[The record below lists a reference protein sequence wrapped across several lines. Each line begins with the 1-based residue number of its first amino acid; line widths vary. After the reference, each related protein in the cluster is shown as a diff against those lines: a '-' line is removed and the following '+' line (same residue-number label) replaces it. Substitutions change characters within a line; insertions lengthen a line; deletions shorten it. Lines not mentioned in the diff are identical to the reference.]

1 MKQAYINR
9 TEEVT
14 VKKKKKKKKNMF
26 KCVLL
31 YTKGVLDNY
40 MSSIFLRPTNMGPV
54 TNLFDSVVQ
63 WSTIWYHT
71 MRKALDKMFGFN
83 LKKRNFY
90 FSFLLLTKDNITL
103 ENVMQEKHEIS
114 SKLFFWWFTHCSST
128 FLVWKILN
136 KHFSID

>member
-63 WSTIWYHT
+63 
-71 MRKALDKMFGFN
+71 
-83 LKKRNFY
+83 
-90 FSFLLLTKDNITL
+90 
-103 ENVMQEKHEIS
+103 
-114 SKLFFWWFTHCSST
+114 
-128 FLVWKILN
+128 
-136 KHFSID
+136 